1 MFERVPSCKSS
12 QAVACLSHQA
22 PRLLVSAV
30 WHWRS
35 PLRVQSSSP
44 SQRTRQVFPPESW
57 LEKQS
62 KQTEQCV
69 GNRLAAITTEKR
81 QAQLRWSDLSR
92 AGLIQCVAWWSLVL
106 DLFGFSVPLLSFGS
120 VDKHRG
126 LAWWDFHSLSLTL
139 RRPRPRSQGVPIQ
152 LGADKPAAV
161 IQPASRDTPHHTML
175 SSLCNRRHCRPRIR
189 HHRNERQRKA
199 TRNWTPSR
207 QKPRERTHPWAVT
220 PFNKRSCS
228 FLQNKRRCWR
238 SQYKRRSNVRGKT
251 LSEIFFR
258 PSSPIPN
265 IP

>member
-1 MFERVPSCKSS
+1 MFERVPSSKSR

-139 RRPRPRSQGVPIQ
+139 RRPRPGSQGVPIQ

-161 IQPASRDTPHHTML
+161 IQTASRDTPHHTTRC
-175 SSLCNRRHCRPRIR
+175 SLLFATADTADH
-189 HHRNERQRKA
+189 ESGTTETSGSARQRGIGL
-199 TRNWTPSR
+199 P
-207 QKPRERTHPWAVT
+207 PV
-220 PFNKRSCS
+220 RS
-228 FLQNKRRCWR
+228 
-238 SQYKRRSNVRGKT
+238 RGKGRT
-251 LSEIFFR
+251 REPWPRWLDSAEGKGSGRVGVQFTRR
-258 PSSPIPN
+258 PSPLIGGLSILQATTFHSR
-265 IP
+265 